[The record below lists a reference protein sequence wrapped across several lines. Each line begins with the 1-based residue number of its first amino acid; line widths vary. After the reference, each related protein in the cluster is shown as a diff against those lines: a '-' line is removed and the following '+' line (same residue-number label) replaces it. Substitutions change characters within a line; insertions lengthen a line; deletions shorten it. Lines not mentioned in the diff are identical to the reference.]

1 MATEP
6 VAVVGMAGIFPG
18 ASDLASFWDNLV
30 GGVDAITDVPPDRV
44 DPVFF
49 EPRRTGPDRFY
60 CRRGGFI
67 DPTVPFEPSDFGIMP
82 VAAAGTEPDQLLA
95 LSTAARA
102 LADAGYVEGVPDPD
116 RVGVVIGRGGYL
128 TPATARLEQR
138 VRTAHQLVACVRE
151 LVPDLADDQ
160 LDAIRDQFQHALGP
174 SHPEAS
180 IGLVPN
186 LVASLVANRLDLHG
200 PAYTLDAACASSL
213 LAVSQ
218 AVTELEAGRS
228 DLMLAGGVHHCHDVT
243 LWSVFSQ
250 LKALSPTGVIR
261 PFHKGADG
269 ILIGEGTGIVVL
281 KRLADARRDDDR
293 VYAVIRGTGV
303 SSDGRAATLMS
314 PASKGQVLAIER
326 AWQAADLDP
335 ATVGLIEAHGS
346 ATRTG
351 DSVEIA
357 TLRHVFERGDR
368 RLPPAGLG
376 SVKSNI
382 GHAMPAS
389 GIAGLIKSALALHH
403 RVVPPTLHCDE
414 PHPDL
419 GPSRFEVVAEAH
431 PWDDG
436 GTPRRVGINAFGF
449 GGINAH
455 VILEGVAPGTSGAL
469 PFAARTGGRP
479 ADEPGDD
486 EAPPLRWGRPR
497 RRRAERG
504 AGTGA
509 DDVTRLFVAS
519 GRDLAEVAAQL
530 GDVDAVLAGS
540 DLAAL
545 PAAGPVRLAIADPT
559 AKRLELARK
568 VVDRGQPWRGR
579 NDVWFAPE
587 GLIATGGKVAFAFPG
602 IEPTFDARVD
612 DVARHFGVEAELV
625 ARSSDLER
633 QGAGIMY
640 VGRLLTEAFSALR
653 IRPDVVVGHSL
664 GEWTAMLVAEAV
676 TREAID
682 RFVHG
687 IADGDLVLP
696 DLVFLALG
704 CGVDQAEAAIA
715 DLPDIAVSH
724 DNCPHQVIVC
734 GSEASVATAQE
745 RLKAQRVLG
754 QVLPFR
760 TGFHTPM
767 FADYLQPFED
777 ALGTLP
783 IHRPRLPLYSSV
795 TAQPFP
801 EGEEAMRDLG
811 RRLYIQRVRFREL
824 VETLY
829 ADGVRVFV
837 QPGVGSVVGFVGDT
851 LHDRDHLAVAGAA
864 PKRSGMGQVTRV
876 AAALFVEGA
885 DVPLGALAPAVPP
898 GPPPASS
905 GATAGAVA
913 APTRAPVVGG
923 AGPAAPATTPSR
935 PPVLRFDSSLV
946 RGGLQALV
954 RPAAGP
960 VVGDVPDSV
969 GGPVAD
975 EFRATLRV
983 LSEAGREVMDALAAG
998 PVAPRR
1004 RPAPVPAPVP
1014 VPGPP
1019 PAAPTAV
1026 PATAPAPPERHH
1038 EKRRLSLAEVPELID
1053 HAFFIQREGTGTAD
1067 DRFPVVPM
1075 TMMIQ
1080 MFVDTATAL
1089 GGGRVVVGLQNVRAL
1104 RWLAVEPPVDVDITA
1119 VWEAPDRV
1127 KVSIE
1132 GYARASVVLADAYGE
1147 PPAPDT
1153 APLADEKPPPHTAHE
1168 LYAQRWMFH
1177 GPGYQGVTE
1186 MHAMGADGLRAT
1198 VTCRPAPGALLD
1210 AAGQL
1215 LGYWIECNS
1224 TEDRIALPMRI
1235 DRIDFYAP
1243 HPEPGAEL
1251 SCLVRFTEVNETD
1264 ARGNVDLVRDG
1275 VVWARLTQFIDRR
1288 FESTNAVFKVMT
1300 FPEENLLAERR
1311 DGYWLVREPWRSSAS
1326 RDLVARRYL
1335 GEEERAEYFA
1345 LTPKA
1350 QRDWILGRIAVKDA
1364 VRDLLWQRGHG
1375 PIFPLEVRV
1384 RNDEDGRPQ
1393 VALPGGGSMTVS
1405 LSHRTGVAVASI
1417 SEAGPAGID
1426 LEVVEP
1432 RSATFAAMCM
1442 SDDEQALGTGIDHDV
1457 WVARAWTAKEAVA
1470 KADGTGLQGRPKD
1483 FVVRQVDDDWTL
1495 VNDRWVHTTQE
1506 GDLIV
1511 STVRER

>member
-1 MATEP
+1 VRRPESARELTVATEP
-6 VAVVGMAGIFPG
+6 IAVVGMAGIFPG
-18 ASDLASFWDNLV
+18 APDLATFWDNLV
-30 GGVDAITDVPPDRV
+30 SGVDAVTDVPPDRV

-49 EPRRTGPDRFY
+49 EPRPTGPDRFY

-67 DPTVPFEPSDFGIMP
+67 DAAVPFDPSDFGIMP

-95 LSTAARA
+95 LATAARA
-102 LADAGYVEGVPDPD
+102 LADAGYVEGVPDPQL
-116 RVGVVIGRGGYL
+116 VGVVIGRGGYL

-151 LVPDLADDQ
+151 LVPDLGDEQ
-160 LDAIRDQFQHALGP
+160 LDAIRDQFQQALGP

-186 LVASLVANRLDLHG
+186 LVASLVANRLDLQG

-213 LAVSQ
+213 LAVAQ
-218 AVTELEAGRS
+218 AVTELESGRS

-261 PFHKGADG
+261 PFDKAADG

-281 KRLADARRDDDR
+281 KRLTDARRDDDR
-293 VYAVIRGTGV
+293 VYATIRGTGV

-326 AWQAADLDP
+326 AWQSAELEP
-335 ATVGLIEAHGS
+335 ASVGLIEAHGS
-346 ATRTG
+346 ATRAG

-357 TLRHVFERGDR
+357 TLRHVFERDDAGAQ
-368 RLPPAGLG
+368 PPVGLG

-403 RVVPPTLHCDE
+403 RIVPPTLHCDE

-419 GPSRFEVVAEAH
+419 GPSRFEVVRAAR
-431 PWDDG
+431 PWEDDG
-436 GTPRRVGINAFGF
+436 APRRVGINAFGF

-469 PFAARTGGRP
+469 PFAARHDGHAGARG
-479 ADEPGDD
+479 AAED
-486 EAPPLRWGRPR
+486 APTLRWGRPR
-497 RRRAERG
+497 RRRTTAGAAEPG
-504 AGTGA
+504 
-509 DDVTRLFVAS
+509 DPTRLFVAT
-519 GRDLAEVAAQL
+519 GDDLAALAAQL
-530 GDVDAVLAGS
+530 VDTDAVLAGT
-540 DLAAL
+540 DLASVGAPGRL
-545 PAAGPVRLAIADPT
+545 RLAIADPT
-559 AKRLELARK
+559 PKRLELARK
-568 VVDRGQPWRGR
+568 VVHRGQPWRGR

-587 GLIATGGKVAFAFPG
+587 GLIAGGGRVAFAFPG
-602 IEPTFDARVD
+602 VEPAFEARVD
-612 DVARHFGVEAELV
+612 DVAAHFGVEAELV
-625 ARSSDLER
+625 SRSSDLER

-640 VGRLLTEAFSALR
+640 VGRLLTEALAKLHV
-653 IRPDVVVGHSL
+653 RPDVVVGHSL
-664 GEWTAMLVAEAV
+664 GEWTAMLVAGAV

-682 RFVHG
+682 RFVRG
-687 IADGDLVLP
+687 IADGELVLP

-704 CGVDQAEAAIA
+704 CGVDVAEAAIA
-715 DLPDIAVSH
+715 GLPDIAVSH

-734 GSEASVATAQE
+734 GSEASVAIAQE

-767 FADYLQPFED
+767 FAEYLQPFED

-783 IHRPRLPLYSSV
+783 LHPAAIPIFSSV
-795 TAQPFP
+795 SARRFP
-801 EGEEAMRDLG
+801 EDEDAMRDLG
-811 RRLYIQRVRFREL
+811 RRLYVERVRFREL
-824 VETLY
+824 VENLY

-851 LHDRDHLAVAGAA
+851 LHDSEHLAVAGAVS
-864 PKRSGMGQVTRV
+864 KRSGMAQLTRV

-885 DVPLGALAPAVPP
+885 DVPLAALAPVRAAH
-898 GPPPASS
+898 PPAP
-905 GATAGAVA
+905 TPRDA
-913 APTRAPVVGG
+913 APAPRPNVLRFDSPLVRGG
-923 AGPAAPATTPSR
+923 LRPLERPAPSAGPAAPDA
-935 PPVLRFDSSLV
+935 VL
-946 RGGLQALV
+946 
-954 RPAAGP
+954 PAA
-960 VVGDVPDSV
+960 V
-969 GGPVAD
+969 GGPLAD
-975 EFRATLRV
+975 EFRATLAAV
-983 LSEAGREVMDALAAG
+983 TEAGREVMTALAAA
-998 PVAPRR
+998 PVAPVA
-1004 RPAPVPAPVP
+1004 RPPAAAAATAA
-1014 VPGPP
+1014 PP
-1019 PAAPTAV
+1019 PAPAAPRTGAVAPTS
-1026 PATAPAPPERHH
+1026 PTRHH
-1038 EKRRLSLAEVPELID
+1038 ERRRLSLAEVPELID
-1053 HAFFIQREGTGTAD
+1053 HAFFTQREGTGTVN

-1080 MFVDTATAL
+1080 MFVDTATGL

-1104 RWLAVEPPVDVDITA
+1104 RWLAVEPPVEVDITA

-1127 KVSIE
+1127 KVAIE
-1132 GYARASVVLADAYGE
+1132 GYARATVVLADAYPE
-1147 PPAPDT
+1147 PPAHDT
-1153 APLADEKPPPHTAHE
+1153 APLTDERPPPHTARE
-1168 LYAQRWMFH
+1168 LYDQRWMFH
-1177 GPGYQGVTE
+1177 GPAYQGVTE
-1186 MHAMGADGLRAT
+1186 MHAMGADGVRAT

-1215 LGYWIECNS
+1215 LGYWIEANS

-1235 DRIDFYAP
+1235 DRIDLHGP
-1243 HPEPGAEL
+1243 HPEQGAQL

-1275 VVWARLTQFIDRR
+1275 VLWARLTQFIDRR
-1288 FESTNAVFKVMT
+1288 FESTNAVFDVMT

-1311 DGYWLVREPWRSSAS
+1311 DGYWIVHEPWRSSAS
-1326 RDLVARRYL
+1326 RDLLARRYL
-1335 GEEERAEYFA
+1335 GGEERDEYFA

-1364 VRDLLWQRGHG
+1364 VRDHLWQRGAG

-1384 RNDEDGRPQ
+1384 ANDDAGRPVVTLPDGGT
-1393 VALPGGGSMTVS
+1393 VAVS
-1405 LSHRTGVAVASI
+1405 LAHRAGVAVAMVA
-1417 SEAGPAGID
+1417 ETGDAGID
-1426 LEVVEP
+1426 VEVVEP
-1432 RSATFAAMCM
+1432 RTDAFAAMCL
-1442 SDDEQALGTGIDHDV
+1442 SEDERALGFGFSHDA
-1457 WVARAWTAKEAVA
+1457 WVARAWAAKEAAA

-1483 FVVRQVDDDWTL
+1483 FVVREVDGDWTR

-1511 STVRER
+1511 STVKQR

>member
-1 MATEP
+1 VAVEP

-18 ASDLASFWDNLV
+18 SADLATFWDNLV
-30 GGVDAITDVPPDRV
+30 GGVDAISDVPPDRV

-49 EPRRTGPDRFY
+49 EPRATGPDRFY

-67 DPTVPFEPSDFGIMP
+67 DSGVPFDPSDFGIMP

-95 LSTAARA
+95 LATAARA
-102 LADAGYVEGVPDPD
+102 LADAGYVEGVPDPR

-151 LVPDLADDQ
+151 LVPDLGEDR
-160 LDAIRDQFQHALGP
+160 LDAIRDQFQQALGP

-186 LVASLVANRLDLHG
+186 LVASLVANRLDLQG

-213 LAVSQ
+213 LAVAQ
-218 AVTELEAGRS
+218 AVTELESGRS

-250 LKALSPTGVIR
+250 LKALSPSGVIR
-261 PFHKGADG
+261 PFDRGADG

-281 KRLADARRDDDR
+281 KRLADARRDGDR
-293 VYAVIRGTGV
+293 VYATIRGTGV

-326 AWQAADLDP
+326 AWAAAELDP
-335 ATVGLIEAHGS
+335 ASVGLIEAHGS
-346 ATRTG
+346 ATRAG

-357 TLRHVFERGDR
+357 TLRHVFEREGGGA
-368 RLPPAGLG
+368 LPRVGLG

-419 GPSRFEVVAEAH
+419 GPSRFEVVAAARR
-431 PWDDG
+431 WDDDG
-436 GTPRRVGINAFGF
+436 APRRVGINAFGF

-455 VILEGVAPGTSGAL
+455 VILEGVAPGASGAL
-469 PFAARTGGRP
+469 PFAARTDDAHGAGVVDDDAP
-479 ADEPGDD
+479 AGH
-486 EAPPLRWGRPR
+486 WGRPR
-497 RRRAERG
+497 RRRPAPG
-504 AGTGA
+504 GSGDSDGT
-509 DDVTRLFVAS
+509 TRLFVAT
-519 GRDLAEVAAQL
+519 GDEPAAVAAQL
-530 GDVDAVLAGS
+530 ADDAAVLAGT
-540 DLAAL
+540 DLTAL
-545 PAAGPVRLAIADPT
+545 GAPGRLRLAIADPT
-559 AKRLELARK
+559 PKRIELARR

-587 GLIATGGKVAFAFPG
+587 GLIAAGGRVAFAFPG
-602 IEPTFDARVD
+602 VEPTVAAQVD
-612 DVARHFGVEAELV
+612 DVAAHFGVAAELV
-625 ARSSDLER
+625 PRSSDLER
-633 QGAGIMY
+633 QGASIMY
-640 VGRLLTEAFSALR
+640 VGRLLTEALARLDV
-653 IRPDVVVGHSL
+653 RPDVVVGHSL
-664 GEWTAMLVAEAV
+664 GEWTAMLVAGAV

-704 CGVDQAEAAIA
+704 CGVEVAEAAIA
-715 DLPDIAVSH
+715 GLPDIAVSH

-734 GSEASVATAQE
+734 GSEASVAVAQE
-745 RLKAQRVLG
+745 RLKARRVLG

-767 FADYLQPFED
+767 FAGYLQPFED

-783 IHRPRLPLYSSV
+783 LHAPTIPIYSSV
-795 TAQPFP
+795 SAQPFP
-801 EGEEAMRDLG
+801 DDEEAMRDLG
-811 RRLYIQRVRFREL
+811 RRLYIERVRFREL
-824 VETLY
+824 VENLY

-837 QPGVGSVVGFVGDT
+837 QPGLGSVVGFVGDT
-851 LHDRDHLAVAGAA
+851 LRDREHLAVAGAA
-864 PKRSGMGQVTRV
+864 PKRSGMAQLTRV

-885 DVPLGALAPAVPP
+885 DVPLAALAPSASD
-898 GPPPASS
+898 PADD
-905 GATAGAVA
+905 APVRRAAGAAAPGGPVA
-913 APTRAPVVGG
+913 ATPR
-923 AGPAAPATTPSR
+923 PA
-935 PPVLRFDSSLV
+935 VLRFDSSLV
-946 RGGLQALV
+946 RGGLQPLE
-954 RPAAGP
+954 RPDPQPAPAPG
-960 VVGDVPDSV
+960 VVVPESV
-969 GGPVAD
+969 GGPVAE
-975 EFRATLRV
+975 EFRATLAAV
-983 LSEAGREVMDALAAG
+983 TEAGHEVMSALAAG
-998 PVAPRR
+998 PIAPRR
-1004 RPAPVPAPVP
+1004 RAAPLGPTPPVTDASPAPATTR
-1014 VPGPP
+1014 
-1019 PAAPTAV
+1019 TA
-1026 PATAPAPPERHH
+1026 TSPERHH
-1038 EKRRLSLAEVPELID
+1038 ERRRLSLADVPELID
-1053 HAFFIQREGTGTAD
+1053 HAFFIQREGTGTVN

-1080 MFVDTATAL
+1080 MFVDTATSL

-1127 KVSIE
+1127 KVAIE
-1132 GYARASVVLADAYGE
+1132 GYARATVLLADAHPA
-1147 PPAPDT
+1147 PPPPDT
-1153 APLADEKPPPHTAHE
+1153 APLTDERPPPHTARD
-1168 LYAQRWMFH
+1168 LYEQRWMFH

-1186 MHAMGADGLRAT
+1186 MHAMGSDGLRAT

-1215 LGYWIECNS
+1215 LGYWIEANS

-1235 DRIDFYAP
+1235 DRIDLHGP

-1275 VVWARLTQFIDRR
+1275 VLWARLTQFIDRR
-1288 FESTNAVFKVMT
+1288 FESTNAVFEVMT

-1311 DGYWLVREPWRSSAS
+1311 DGYWVLYEPWRSSAS
-1326 RDLVARRYL
+1326 RDLLARRYL
-1335 GEEERAEYFA
+1335 GEEERDEYFS

-1350 QRDWILGRIAVKDA
+1350 QRDWVLGRIAVKDA
-1364 VRDLLWQRGHG
+1364 VRDHLWQRGAG

-1384 RNDEDGRPQ
+1384 ANDGAGRPI
-1393 VALPGGGSMTVS
+1393 VTLPDGSSLTVS
-1405 LSHRTGVAVASI
+1405 LAHRAGVAVAAI
-1417 SEAGPAGID
+1417 ATEGDAGID

-1432 RSATFAAMCM
+1432 RSDRFAAMVL
-1442 SDDEQALGTGIDHDV
+1442 SDAERALGFGFSPDA
-1457 WVARAWTAKEAVA
+1457 WVARAWTAKEATA

-1483 FVVRQVDDDWTL
+1483 FVVRQVDGDWTL

-1511 STVRER
+1511 STVRQR